1 MKVTRLSLL
10 GILGI
15 SMLLTGCGGSSTK
28 SSLSQVGV
36 MEKDFYDQWV
46 VPGKLD
52 EQLVKKGSANALKDV
67 GIWKMYGQFN
77 GAFVLSFHVNGIGAG
92 TVWLGVFT
100 VRLGTSELWFS
111 VPWTP
116 HVWSNSPVYSLEDAY
131 NAKIIVDADL
141 PLIQKAAQSADKST
155 YFA

>member
-77 GAFVLSFHVNGIGAG
+77 DAFVLSFH
-92 TVWLGVFT
+92 GVIDQQAAQ
-100 VRLGTSELWFS
+100 VI
-111 VPWTP
+111 
-116 HVWSNSPVYSLEDAY
+116 LESY
-131 NAKIIVDADL
+131 LNAKNGG
-141 PLIQKAAQSADKST
+141 S
-155 YFA
+155 Y